1 MYACDMGIP
10 HFRDPRSFS
19 DVFAVL
25 VLVAG
30 LTTLVLFLT
39 DSQVRAGLFVVF
51 VAVVVWVLWAVGHI
65 LERSRPH

>member
-1 MYACDMGIP
+1 MGLP

-25 VLVAG
+25 VLVAA

-39 DSQVRAGLFVVF
+39 DSQVGSGLFVVF
-51 VAVVVWVLWAVGHI
+51 AAVVVWVLWAVGHI